1 MKLLPLQVLVR
12 VFSGASHTGA
22 SSDLGRLGPWGR
34 ESRPRAFQVI
44 FLSHTFFLK
53 RNRTLERGC
62 ETFRFLSAG
71 MLTHF
76 KEAFRPNQAH
86 LCPDVVCGP
95 PVVSGLD
102 ANLPLRSPDW
112 MIVTMRIIL
121 VDFPNTLAS
130 PTLFISGG
138 EIRKEFEIGKES
150 QK

>member
-1 MKLLPLQVLVR
+1 
-12 VFSGASHTGA
+12 
-22 SSDLGRLGPWGR
+22 
-34 ESRPRAFQVI
+34 
-44 FLSHTFFLK
+44 
-53 RNRTLERGC
+53 
-62 ETFRFLSAG
+62 

-76 KEAFRPNQAH
+76 KEVFRLNKAH

-95 PVVSGLD
+95 PVVSALD
-102 ANLPLRSPDW
+102 ADLPLRSPDW
-112 MIVTMRIIL
+112 MIVMMRIIL